1 MQILKNTLRQIRAL
15 DQEAMAA
22 ARTRLD
28 NLTKPQGSLGML
40 EDLAERLAGIYG
52 NPLPAIGEKAVIVM
66 AGDHGVVSEGVSA
79 FPQEV
84 TPQMVLNFIA
94 GGAGINVLARHA
106 GARVVVV
113 DVGVAQPVEHPL
125 LVQRNVRRGTRNL
138 AQGPAMTPEEAV
150 AALEAGIEVAE
161 AEIARGANLLAT
173 GDMGIGNTT
182 PSSAILA
189 AVSGYPVERLVGRG
203 TGINDERL
211 AQKVRVIQTAL
222 ATNRPDPRDGLD
234 ILAKVGGLEIGGL
247 AGVILA
253 AAAHRIPVVVDGF
266 ISTAAALIASRLH
279 PQATNYMIASHVSVE
294 PGHRIMLDLLGL
306 EAMLHVKMRLGEGT
320 GAALAMHIVEGATKV
335 LREMATFADAG
346 VSGAVDDAVAT
357 EGAEA
362 V

>member
-1 MQILKNTLRQIRAL
+1 MQILEMTFKQISDL
-15 DQEAMAA
+15 DKGAMAA
-22 ARTRLD
+22 ARARLN
-28 NLTKPQGSLGML
+28 NLTKPLGSLGML

-52 NPLPAIGEKAVIVM
+52 NSLPVIGNKAVIVM

-84 TPQMVLNFIA
+84 TAQMVLNFIS

-113 DVGVAQPVEHPL
+113 DVGVARAVEHPL
-125 LVQRNVRRGTRNL
+125 LVQRNVRRSTGNL
-138 AQGPAMTPEEAV
+138 ARGPAMSREEAV
-150 AALEAGIEVAE
+150 AAIEVGIELAR

-189 AVSGYPVERLVGRG
+189 AISGFPVERLVGRG

-211 AQKVRVIQTAL
+211 ANKVRAIQSAL
-222 ATNRPDPRDGLD
+222 AINRPDPRDGLD
-234 ILAKVGGLEIGGL
+234 VLAKIGGLEIGGL
-247 AGVILA
+247 TGVILA

-279 PQATNYMIASHVSVE
+279 PKVTDYMVASHVSVE

-306 EAMLHVKMRLGEGT
+306 EPMLHMKMRLGEGT
-320 GAALAMHIVEGATKV
+320 GAALAMHLLEAATKI

-346 VSGAVDDAVAT
+346 VSEATDDAT
-357 EGAEA
+357 
-362 V
+362 